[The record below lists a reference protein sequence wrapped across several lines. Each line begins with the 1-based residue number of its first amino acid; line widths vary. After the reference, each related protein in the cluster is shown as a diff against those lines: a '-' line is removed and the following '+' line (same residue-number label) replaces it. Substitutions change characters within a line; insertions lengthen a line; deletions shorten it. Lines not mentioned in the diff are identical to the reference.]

1 MRYLHPRMR
10 SGKCVFDRKTRR
22 EPGAIGLQFP
32 PKVTSTQALIN
43 HEPCL
48 ALPVSSMYSN
58 PRNIWQHPAAEA
70 SPPHHEEEI
79 SM

>member
-43 HEPCL
+43 HEP
-48 ALPVSSMYSN
+48 AK
-58 PRNIWQHPAAEA
+58 HK
-70 SPPHHEEEI
+70 
-79 SM
+79 